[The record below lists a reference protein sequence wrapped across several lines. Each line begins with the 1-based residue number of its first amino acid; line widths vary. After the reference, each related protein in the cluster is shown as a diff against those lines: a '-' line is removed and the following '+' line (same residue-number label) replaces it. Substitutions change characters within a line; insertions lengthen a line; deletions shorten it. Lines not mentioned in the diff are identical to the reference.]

1 MVLLTGVPAP
11 CPASVS
17 ILIKTGAV
25 PVIIGSINFFMRLF
39 FIKIHKKTGP
49 NIGIGGLFV
58 F

>member
-1 MVLLTGVPAP
+1 LLLLHPTRTRA
-11 CPASVS
+11 
-17 ILIKTGAV
+17 
-25 PVIIGSINFFMRLF
+25 VIIGSINFFMRLF